1 MFQTKKPKV
10 EKRLKNY
17 GSVAVSGTLRI
28 MSVNV
33 YRAQHTRHVCLDGF
47 VLWLAGCRLRKPA
60 AREEACLL
68 LPALL
73 PPCFAL
79 PSLCLLLSQLS
90 LGTAGFSQ
98 TVTYPGWWIRFS
110 QVSFYPCLSLLADM

>member
-1 MFQTKKPKV
+1 MFG
-10 EKRLKNY
+10 RLC
-17 GSVAVSGTLRI
+17 A
-28 MSVNV
+28 
-33 YRAQHTRHVCLDGF
+33 
-47 VLWLAGCRLRKPA
+47 LAGRLQL
-60 AREEACLL
+60 EEVKEAGCQGGSL
-68 LPALL
+68 LPLA
-73 PPCFAL
+73 PSPCFAL